1 MELDREQRIQ
11 KAIEAAIE
19 KHGTDHAMKMPEP
32 INTATK
38 EQHKILPG
46 SNAKIRQPFK
56 PGRGKFS

>member
-19 KHGTDHAMKMPEP
+19 KYGTDHAMPMPEP
-32 INTATK
+32 ITAATK

-46 SNAKIRQPFK
+46 SNTKIRQPFK
-56 PGRGKFS
+56 SGKGKFS